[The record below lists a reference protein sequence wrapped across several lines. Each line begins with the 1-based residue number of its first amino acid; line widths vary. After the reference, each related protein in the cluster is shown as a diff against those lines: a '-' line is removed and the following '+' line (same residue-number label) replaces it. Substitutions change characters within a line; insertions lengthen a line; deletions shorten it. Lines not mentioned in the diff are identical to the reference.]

1 MRARTWGTIGW
12 LRGHEYVG
20 RKTVTERVEG
30 VQDPAESW
38 SPQQVLQWGFATFG
52 DKIEMA
58 TGFGAEGMVLL
69 DIALRVRP
77 GLRVFTTDT
86 GFLFPETYELKTRV
100 EERYGIRI
108 EELQSKLTPE
118 KQARIYGPE
127 LWKRDADQCCSLR
140 KVEPLRT
147 KLEGLRAWIT
157 AIRREQTSVRAS
169 ASKIEWDEKFGLMKL
184 NPIAD
189 WTRQRLWDYIHEHD
203 VPYNPLHDRGYP
215 SIGCTHC
222 TRAVLP
228 GEDLRA
234 GRWAG
239 LDKTEC
245 VLHLPESAPLVS
257 IATASV
263 STT

>member
-1 MRARTWGTIGW
+1 
-12 LRGHEYVG
+12 
-20 RKTVTERVEG
+20 VTELFEQARVR
-30 VQDPAESW
+30 AESW
-38 SPQQVLQWGFATFG
+38 SPEEVLQWGFATFG

-77 GLRVFTTDT
+77 RLRVFTTDT
-86 GFLFPETYELKTRV
+86 GFLFPDTYALKARV
-100 EERYGIRI
+100 EKRYAIRI
-108 EELQSKLTPE
+108 EQLHSKLTPE
-118 KQARIYGPE
+118 NQAEIYGTE

-140 KVEPLRT
+140 KVEPLRE
-147 KLEGLRAWIT
+147 KLATLRAWIT
-157 AIRREQTSVRAS
+157 AIRREQTAVRAT
-169 ASKIEWDEKFGLMKL
+169 AGKIEWDEKFELIKL

-189 WTRQRLWDYIHEHD
+189 WTHKQVWDYILEND

-222 TRAVLP
+222 TRAVEP

-239 LDKTEC
+239 LEKTEC
-245 VLHLPESAPLVS
+245 GLHLPESAPLINIS
-257 IATASV
+257 PTNCQGD
-263 STT
+263 

>member
-1 MRARTWGTIGW
+1 M
-12 LRGHEYVG
+12 
-20 RKTVTERVEG
+20 TERFEQS
-30 VQDPAESW
+30 QDPAELW
-38 SPQQVLQWGFATFG
+38 SPQQVLHWGFATFG
-52 DKIEMA
+52 DKVEMA

-77 GLRVFTTDT
+77 NLRVFTTDT
-86 GFLFPETYELKTRV
+86 GFLFSETYDLKARV
-100 EERYGIRI
+100 EERYGIQI
-108 EELQSKLTPE
+108 EEIRSKLTPE
-118 KQARIYGPE
+118 KQARLYGPE

-140 KVEPLRT
+140 KVEPLRE
-147 KLEGLRAWIT
+147 KLGSLRAWIT
-157 AIRREQTSVRAS
+157 AIRREQTPVRAT

-189 WTRQRLWDYIHEHD
+189 WTHKQVWDYIHEHD

-222 TRAVLP
+222 TRAVQP

-239 LDKTEC
+239 LEKTEC
-245 VLHLPESAPLVS
+245 GLHLPEPAPLVN
-257 IATASV
+257 IAAR
-263 STT
+263 